1 MKSMM
6 KRTTLRE
13 IKGSFGRF
21 FAIFAIIALGVGFFA
36 GLKNTTPTM
45 FKTVND
51 YLIKKQLFDYRLIS
65 TIGWTEKE
73 VEILKLLPDV
83 RYVEGSYSYD
93 VIYNYDKKE
102 EMILK
107 THSITE
113 NINGIDLTEGRM
125 PENENECL
133 VDTHIRDLPKIG
145 ETLIVADSNPDATI
159 DALSFKELTVVG
171 YVNSSYYI
179 NVERGTTSLGN
190 GSVAGFVYVL
200 PESFKNEI
208 YTEIFVKFDEDYPLY
223 SEKYKKY
230 MDEKKE
236 TWEYIT
242 KLAADWR
249 YINAAFDAINASDI
263 PELKTLP
270 EYKEIEELIN
280 TVNLDDLS
288 SIANTKE
295 LTRIAG
301 IIEKIDISRFIS
313 TYLSSE
319 YAQDISLNTF
329 LLERNTNTGYVC
341 FESDS
346 KIVEQIAN
354 VFPIFFILVAA
365 LVCMTTMSRMV
376 EEQRTQ
382 IGIFKALGYSS
393 GKIMSKFMFY
403 SGSAA
408 LLGCIFGYITGIIL
422 FPKVIWKA
430 YSLMYIPI
438 SIKYVFDVKLAVISL
453 CVALLCSIG
462 TTWFSCHVELSET
475 AADLMRPKAPKAGKR
490 ILLEHMKFIWKRLKF
505 LYKVS
510 IRNIFRYKRRF
521 FMMILGISG
530 CTALLLT
537 GFGLYDSV
545 AGFAD
550 MQYKDIEIADATLVY
565 INSYGNK
572 LPESLKKILDETTDN
587 YTIIHEAS
595 WNLVTDTATKGVYLM
610 SPESYDNMDLY
621 LNFHTEAGTVLSYPE
636 RNEALISNGIAKRYN
651 IKTGDTILLRDEN
664 MRELH
669 LTISG
674 VFENH
679 VYNYIYISSDTLT
692 EQLDETVN
700 YNTIYINFPDNSDM
714 YKLSAELM
722 KDANV
727 AKVSL
732 FTDLKNRVNNMMKS
746 LNYVVY
752 LIIICAAFL
761 AFIVIYNLTNINITE
776 RIREIATIKVLGFY
790 KNETQAYVFRE
801 NIFLTSIG
809 IITGLLLGI
818 LLHRFVM
825 SHIVVDIVSFRIHI
839 KPLSYIYSIVLTFI
853 FNFIV
858 NIFMNKKLDK
868 INMAESLKS
877 VE

>member
-45 FKTVND
+45 FKTVNN

-65 TIGWTEKE
+65 TIGWTKNE
-73 VEILKLLPDV
+73 VEILKHLPDV
-83 RYVEGSYSYD
+83 RYIEGSYSYD
-93 VIYNYDKKE
+93 VIYNYNQKE

-113 NINGIDLTEGRM
+113 NINGIELTEGRM

-145 ETLIVADSNPDATI
+145 ETLTVADNNPESTTG
-159 DALSFKELTVVG
+159 ALSFKELTVVG
-171 YVNSSYYI
+171 YANSSYYI

-190 GSVAGFVYVL
+190 GSVAGFLYVL
-200 PESFKNEI
+200 PDSFEGDI

-223 SEKYKKY
+223 SDEYKKY
-230 MDEKKE
+230 MDDKKE
-236 TWEYIT
+236 TWEYAT

-249 YINAAFDAINASDI
+249 YLNSAFDAINNSNI
-263 PELKTLP
+263 PELKELP
-270 EYKEIEELIN
+270 EYKQLEELIN
-280 TVNLDDLS
+280 TVDLDNLS
-288 SIANTKE
+288 SLANTKDIAK
-295 LTRIAG
+295 IAG
-301 IIEKIDISRFIS
+301 LVEQIDISNLIS
-313 TYLSSE
+313 TYRSSE
-319 YAQDISLNTF
+319 YAQEMALDTF
-329 LLERNTNTGYVC
+329 VLERNTNTGYVC

-382 IGIFKALGYSS
+382 IGILKALGYSS

-408 LLGCIFGYITGIIL
+408 VCGCIFGYIAGIIL
-422 FPKVIWKA
+422 FPKVIWTA

-438 SIKYVFDVKLAVISL
+438 RIQYVFDVKLALISL
-453 CVALLCSIG
+453 GVALLCSIG
-462 TTWFSCHVELSET
+462 TTWFSCHVELAET
-475 AADLMRPKAPKAGKR
+475 AASLMRPKAPKAGKR
-490 ILLEHMKFIWKRLKF
+490 ILLENISFIWKRLKF

-550 MQYKDIEIADATLVY
+550 MQYKDIEISDAGLVY
-565 INSYGNK
+565 LNGDGDT
-572 LPESLKKILDETTDN
+572 LPESLKIKLDEITDD
-587 YTIIHEAS
+587 YLTIHESS
-595 WNLVTDTATKGVYLM
+595 WDLVTEDSVKGINLIAPV
-610 SPESYDNMDLY
+610 SYDNMPLY
-621 LNFHTEAGTVLSYPE
+621 INFHTENGESLSYPSQ
-636 RNEALISNGIAKRYN
+636 NEALISNGIAKRYN
-651 IKTGDTILLRDEN
+651 IKKGDTILLRDES
-664 MRELH
+664 MRELK
-669 LTISG
+669 LTVSG

-679 VYNYIYISSDTLT
+679 VYNYIYISSETL
-692 EQLDETVN
+692 EENLGETIN
-700 YNTIYINFPDNSDM
+700 YNTVFINFPDNSDM

-722 KDANV
+722 RDENV

-732 FTDLKNRVNNMMKS
+732 FVDLKNRVNNMMKS

-752 LIIICAAFL
+752 LVILCAAFL

-790 KNETQAYVFRE
+790 KNETSAYVFRE
-801 NIFLTSIG
+801 NLFLTSIG
-809 IITGLLLGI
+809 ILIGLFLGV

-825 SHIVVDIVSFRIHI
+825 SNIVVDIVSFRVLI
-839 KPLSYIYSIVLTFI
+839 KPLSFLISIILTFA
-853 FNFIV
+853 FNMIV
-858 NIFMNKKLDK
+858 NLFMNKKLDK

>member
-51 YLIKKQLFDYRLIS
+51 FLIKEQLFDYRIIS
-65 TIGWTEKE
+65 TIGWTKNE
-73 VEILKLLPDV
+73 VEILSHLPEV
-83 RYVEGSYSYD
+83 RYIEGSYSYD
-93 VIYNYDKKE
+93 VIYNYNKKE

-113 NINGIDLTEGRM
+113 NINGIELTEGRM

-145 ETLIVADSNPDATI
+145 ETLTVADNNPESTSA
-159 DALSFKELTVVG
+159 ALSFKELTVVG
-171 YVNSSYYI
+171 YTNSSYYI

-190 GSVAGFVYVL
+190 GSVAGFLYVL
-200 PESFKNEI
+200 PDSFEGDI

-223 SEKYKKY
+223 SDEYKKY
-230 MDEKKE
+230 MDDKKE
-236 TWEYIT
+236 TWEYAV

-249 YINAAFDAINASDI
+249 YLNAAFDAINNSNI
-263 PELKTLP
+263 PELKQLP
-270 EYKEIEELIN
+270 EYKQIEELIN
-280 TVNLDDLS
+280 TVDLDNLS
-288 SIANTKE
+288 SLANTKD
-295 LTRIAG
+295 LAKIAG
-301 IIEKIDISRFIS
+301 LIEQIDISNLLS
-313 TYLSSE
+313 TYRSSE
-319 YAQDISLNTF
+319 YAQDITLNTF
-329 LLERNTNTGYVC
+329 VLERNTNTGYVC

-382 IGIFKALGYSS
+382 IGILKALGYSS

-408 LLGCIFGYITGIIL
+408 ICGCIFGYVTGIIL
-422 FPKVIWKA
+422 FPKVIWTA

-438 SIKYVFDVKLAVISL
+438 SIKYVFDVKLALISL
-453 CVALLCSIG
+453 DVALLCSIG
-462 TTWFSCHVELSET
+462 TTWVSCHVELSET
-475 AADLMRPKAPKAGKR
+475 AASLMRPKAPKAGKR
-490 ILLEHMKFIWKRLKF
+490 ILLEHVRFIWKRLKF

-521 FMMILGISG
+521 FMMILGVSG

-550 MQYKDIEIADATLVY
+550 MQYKDIEISDAGLVY
-565 INSYGNK
+565 LNGEGDK
-572 LPESLKKILDETTDN
+572 LPVSLEQKLDEITDD
-587 YTIIHEAS
+587 YLPIHEAS
-595 WNLVTDTATKGVYLM
+595 WDLVTENAAKGIYLIA
-610 SPESYDNMDLY
+610 PISYENIQLY
-621 LNFHTEAGTVLSYPE
+621 MNFHTEKGEQLSYPSK
-636 RNEALISNGIAKRYN
+636 NEALISNGIAKRYK
-651 IKTGDTILLRDEN
+651 IKKGDTILLRDES
-664 MRELH
+664 MRELK
-669 LTISG
+669 LTVSG

-679 VYNYIYISSDTLT
+679 VYNYIYISSETL
-692 EQLDETVN
+692 EESLDETIN
-700 YNTIYINFPDNSDM
+700 YNTVYINFPDNSDM

-722 KDANV
+722 RDENV

-732 FTDLKNRVNNMMKS
+732 FVDLKNRVNNMMKS

-752 LIIICAAFL
+752 LVILCAAFL

-790 KNETQAYVFRE
+790 KNETSAYVFRE
-801 NIFLTSIG
+801 NLFLTSIG
-809 IITGLLLGI
+809 ILIGLFLGV

-825 SHIVVDIVSFRIHI
+825 SNIVVDIVSFRVLI
-839 KPLSYIYSIVLTFI
+839 KPLSFLLSIILTFS
-853 FNFIV
+853 FNMII
-858 NIFMNKKLDK
+858 NLFMNKKLDK

>member
-51 YLIKKQLFDYRLIS
+51 FLIQKQLYDYRLIS
-65 TIGWTEKE
+65 TIGWTDSE
-73 VEILKLLPDV
+73 VDILRLLPDV
-83 RYVEGSYSYD
+83 RYIEGSYSYD
-93 VIYNYDKKE
+93 VIYNYAKKE

-113 NINGIDLTEGRM
+113 NINGIELTEGRM
-125 PENENECL
+125 PENESECL
-133 VDTHIRDLPKIG
+133 ADTHIRDLPKIG
-145 ETLIVADSNPDATI
+145 ETLIVADTNFKSTI

-190 GSVAGFVYVL
+190 GTVAGFVYVL
-200 PESFKNEI
+200 PEAFNSDI
-208 YTEIFVKFDEDYPLY
+208 YSEIFVKFNEDYPLY
-223 SEKYKKY
+223 SDEYKKY
-230 MDEKKE
+230 MEEKKE
-236 TWEYIT
+236 TWEYAV

-249 YINAAFDAINASDI
+249 YLNAAFDAINASDI

-288 SIANTKE
+288 SIANSSDLVK
-295 LTRIAG
+295 IAG
-301 IIEKIDISRFIS
+301 LVEKIDIENLIK
-313 TYLSSE
+313 TYQSSE
-319 YAQDISLNTF
+319 FAQDITLNTY

-408 LLGCIFGYITGIIL
+408 LLGCIFGYIVGIIL
-422 FPKVIWKA
+422 FPKVIWTA

-438 SIKYVFDVKLAVISL
+438 SIKYVFDVKLALISL
-453 CVALLCSIG
+453 AVALLCSIG
-462 TTWFSCHVELSET
+462 TTWISCHVELAET
-475 AADLMRPKAPKAGKR
+475 AASLMRPKAPKAGKR
-490 ILLEHMKFIWKRLKF
+490 ILLEHIGFIWKHLKF

-537 GFGLYDSV
+537 GLGLYDSI
-545 AGFAD
+545 AGFAK
-550 MQYKDIEIADATLVY
+550 MQYKDTEISDAAFVY
-565 INSYGNK
+565 LNGDGDK
-572 LPESLKKILDETTDN
+572 LPESLENKLDEITIDHLLVNEESWDLITDDAVKS
-587 YTIIHEAS
+587 I
-595 WNLVTDTATKGVYLM
+595 YLM
-610 SPESYDNMDLY
+610 TPASFDNIGLY
-621 LNFHTEAGTVLSYPE
+621 INFHTEEGKSLSVPSK
-636 RNEALISNGIAKRYN
+636 NEALISNGIANRYG
-651 IKTGDTILLRDEN
+651 IKTGDSVVIRDEN
-664 MRELH
+664 MRELR

-674 VFENH
+674 VYENH
-679 VYNYIYISSDTLT
+679 VYNYIYISRETFE
-692 EQLDETVN
+692 EQLDETVDF
-700 YNTIYINFPDNSDM
+700 NTIYLNFPEGSDV

-722 KDANV
+722 KDSNV

-732 FTDLKNRVNNMMKS
+732 FIDLQNRVDNMMKS

-752 LIIICAAFL
+752 LVILCAAFL

-790 KNETQAYVFRE
+790 KNETSAYVFRE

-809 IITGLLLGI
+809 ILIGLFLGV

-825 SHIVVDIVSFRIHI
+825 SNIVVDIVSFRVLI
-839 KPLSYIYSIVLTFI
+839 KPISFLLSIILTFA
-853 FNFIV
+853 FNMIV
-858 NIFMNKKLDK
+858 NLFMNKKLDK